1 MAQNFDVYNDKD
13 EKVATNQPSPVSI
26 SGLNPVTKYSG
37 YKIAYAGKDEK
48 TTIDDFT
55 TTNQVPG
62 KPSLTINAGDGKLN
76 VTFSD
81 GQNIGTAVTKRTVY
95 WKTADGHNG
104 TTDFGTSLTGS
115 VDNLTNGTEYTL
127 QGVCTN
133 AAGDSEKSDEAKGTP
148 VAPAQT
154 TPSSSSTT
162 NPS

>member
-1 MAQNFDVYNDKD
+1 LAQNFDIYDDKD
-13 EKVATNQPSPVSI
+13 EKIVTNQPSPVVI

-37 YKIAYAGKDEK
+37 YKNAYTGKDAK

-62 KPSLTINAGDGKLN
+62 NPSLTVSTGDSKLD

-95 WKTADGHNG
+95 WKTADGNNG
-104 TTDFGTSLTGS
+104 TADFGTSLTES
-115 VDNLTNGTEYTL
+115 VDGLTNGTEYTL

-133 AAGDSEKSDEAKGTP
+133 AAGDSEKSDEVKVTP
-148 VAPAQT
+148 VAPAQK
-154 TPSSSSTT
+154 PAQ
-162 NPS
+162 

>member
-1 MAQNFDVYNDKD
+1 MSLTKNFDIYDNTDK
-13 EKVATNQPSPVSI
+13 KIVTNQPSPVTI
-26 SGLNPVTKYSG
+26 NGLTPATKYSG
-37 YKIAYAGKDEK
+37 YKIAYTGESAK

-62 KPSLTINAGDGKLN
+62 KPSLAVSAGDGELD

-81 GQNIGTAVTKRTVY
+81 GQNVGTAVTKRTVY

-104 TTDFGTSLTGS
+104 TADFGTSLTGS
-115 VDNLTNGTEYTL
+115 VDGLTNGTEYTL

-148 VAPAQT
+148 VAAG
-154 TPSSSSTT
+154 
-162 NPS
+162 